1 MKTFLIRLAFAGI
14 FLASITGT
22 GCGIDAYTPDAYRAW
37 IGAHKDALSTQISRS
52 GLSFSLTYLP
62 VDWLALQETST
73 DNAPEFK
80 KIRETYA
87 GMEYYRLRVSL
98 TGSQGDILQYQAA
111 SQEEYYQRV
120 EYFSFGMQHDLR
132 MLNGQDTIPCKLF
145 HFERNYG
152 AAPFADFMIGFEDRE
167 GNKSD
172 RVLIYNERVYSTSI
186 FQLSIPAENIQ
197 SIPKLKL

>member
-1 MKTFLIRLAFAGI
+1 MKTLLIRLAFGVIALSTI
-14 FLASITGT
+14 LGT
-22 GCGIDAYTPDAYRAW
+22 GCGSDACTPDAYRTW
-37 IGAHKDALSTQISRS
+37 IGAHKDALSTQISHS

-62 VDWLALQETST
+62 VDWLALQETTT
-73 DNAPEFK
+73 DNALDFN
-80 KIRETYA
+80 KIRETYS

-98 TGSQGDILQYQAA
+98 AGAQGDILQYQAT

-120 EYFSFGMQHDLR
+120 EYFSFGMQQDLR
-132 MLNGQDTIPCKLF
+132 MLNGQDTLPCKLF

-172 RVLIYNERVYSTSI
+172 RVLIYNDRVYSTSI

-197 SIPKLKL
+197 NIPKLKL